1 LIVGGTSGA
10 GVILLSLLMAAGLE
24 GRAVVATDALISVA
38 VSALKIGVFGFAGA
52 ITAQVLALA
61 VLIGGIA
68 FPSAFLARALVRRL
82 PMHIHTRIL
91 DLAVVTGG
99 GVMIAD
105 ALRHLI

>member
-1 LIVGGTSGA
+1 
-10 GVILLSLLMAAGLE
+10 
-24 GRAVVATDALISVA
+24 VA

-68 FPSAFLARALVRRL
+68 FPSSFLARALVRRL